1 MLERYYYF
9 PCPLCQHDVDVSQPD
24 YFRVLPVDS
33 EQMAVFHEKPAV
45 DEYDWITIGNFLISW
60 RLSYPQL
67 EYIHRV
73 WCIHTRC
80 IGFVDHLPL
89 PKLYLL
95 LDLIEATFLSC
106 TSSPRSR
113 YGGFYAQSVQQ
124 EDPVPAPLP
133 TALSAARL
141 FKGSWNVMRA
151 IFCCAAPKKKNV
163 DTSLPP
169 EIWDMIFQH
178 DVDRLLLVARTASQ
192 LTRLESQSKIPST
205 RFTVGVVDLPS
216 SMVQIHL
223 ISLGGRTYISNLSD
237 SVVNCATQS
246 FNIKYDLRGKSYLAI
261 KSDGIGVVDI
271 AFEQEGNCGP
281 PKWILH
287 NKEPFTRELSRIK
300 LANLQRLRIVK
311 DVCAALVPILF

>member
-33 EQMAVFHEKPAV
+33 EQMAVFHKTPV
-45 DEYDWITIGNFLISW
+45 SHEYDWVTIGELSICW
-60 RLSYPQL
+60 VLSYPQL
-67 EYIHRV
+67 EYLQRV

-80 IGFVDHLPL
+80 IDFVDHLPL

-95 LDLIEATFLSC
+95 LDLAEPNFLC
-106 TSSPRSR
+106 RTSPPRSR

-124 EDPVPAPLP
+124 EDPVPAPSP
-133 TALSAARL
+133 TAFAAGRL
-141 FKGSWNVMRA
+141 FKGVWNVMRA
-151 IFCCAAPKKKNV
+151 TFCCAAPKKKNV

-178 DVDRLLLVARTASQ
+178 DVDRLLFVARTASQ
-192 LTRLESQSKIPST
+192 LTRLESQSKIPRT

-223 ISLGGRTYISNLSD
+223 ICLGGRTYISDLSD
-237 SVVNCATQS
+237 SVVNCAIQDS
-246 FNIKYDLRGKSYLAI
+246 NIKCDLRGKSYLAI

-271 AFEQEGNCGP
+271 AFEQEGNGGP
-281 PKWILH
+281 PKWILR

-300 LANLQRLRIVK
+300 QANLQSLRIVK
-311 DVCAALVPILF
+311 DVCAALAPI